1 MRKFL
6 GFKILGLLL
15 LLFLGSC
22 SDKIDTVNSA
32 EVGSRESLPTRAA
45 KLDGKY
51 YPIVPNT
58 TEWESFTTGEEMWQ
72 ACQLTELQLH
82 GLSNEELID
91 ACLEFPLAYNYTAFD
106 DQKDGISMV
115 IEGFNGLQELI
126 KREEG
131 PSGLLSAYK
140 SLDYSSRELMVDRIN
155 QSLGLTLGYVELLLT
170 DDRILKTF
178 NQEQLKELGKAAQE
192 KYMMKL
198 SHLDYFGLMCVKHSL
213 MVCAEVKL
221 LDGTNYSEEERKLL
235 ASFTHLFPV
244 TTNKVLENITNLLFN
259 RY

>member
-72 ACQLTELQLH
+72 ACQLTEVQLH
-82 GLSNEELID
+82 GLTNEELID

-106 DQKDGISMV
+106 DQKDGISM
-115 IEGFNGLQELI
+115 IIDGFNGLQELI

-155 QSLGLTLGYVELLLT
+155 QS
-170 DDRILKTF
+170 
-178 NQEQLKELGKAAQE
+178 
-192 KYMMKL
+192 
-198 SHLDYFGLMCVKHSL
+198 
-213 MVCAEVKL
+213 
-221 LDGTNYSEEERKLL
+221 
-235 ASFTHLFPV
+235 
-244 TTNKVLENITNLLFN
+244 N